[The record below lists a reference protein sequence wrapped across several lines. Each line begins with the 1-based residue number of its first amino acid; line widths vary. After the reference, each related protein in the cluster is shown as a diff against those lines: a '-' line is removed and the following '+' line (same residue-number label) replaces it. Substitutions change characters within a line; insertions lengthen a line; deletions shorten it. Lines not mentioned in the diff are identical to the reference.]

1 MPLAEKI
8 LSNELKIIA
17 LRKVASGLE
26 QELVE
31 IKKKASK
38 PIPIN
43 RNIAKAKRIE
53 SIAEFYLKR
62 KIKI

>member
-1 MPLAEKI
+1 MPLTEKI
-8 LSNELKIIA
+8 LSTELKLVA

-31 IKKKASK
+31 IKNKASK

-43 RNIAKAKRIE
+43 RNANKTKRIE